1 MPLSEEQQKT
11 LKILQDLAQ
20 ALSQEPAVHVDRIRK
35 ADAIQLFDTRG
46 QKPDLSLLSDQQLK
60 DMFDFGRATPAIN
73 QTDPT
78 GKLGIDNLMNI
89 TSDRGPGSKRAN
101 KATGAPEVIVPASRE
116 YLENAVGEWM
126 KSTNY
131 APDSSELLV
140 AEMNIRDI
148 PGKELGPKVSRLR
161 DNYEALQ
168 KAVQAESGEVLKDAG
183 LEQTIDQLRQ
193 QVKAFEQQAFE
204 FKLQRIPQVARVGA
218 EFAAAQGFDANAV
231 EEQLA
236 LLSGLDQET
245 RIDLSGTNIRGLD
258 LSKSDLSRVD
268 IDAETLSQAK
278 GLKTVKGVE
287 PRTLAAAQNL
297 QQLPERLADLTQR
310 LEKLENKSGVVANL
324 RNLRH
329 GGVEGERKHLLKE
342 IDKANE
348 ALHQTKSQLLA
359 ERHGKMLANEQ
370 GNEFEPRTTYQLGEG
385 VSRRQGEV
393 KDPRMERMQASQTFK
408 VDAQVALNE
417 QGASLAFAK
426 TQIGSKS
433 AKMREDGAD
442 IEDVNFT
449 QGLEGASLENVA
461 ELYGTTQAVDAAPTF
476 KKKQAALGGEISSL
490 LTRSVATSV
499 VDEALGMNAMA
510 KEKFGIDENG
520 RNVGISV
527 GVPGSSILVR
537 GATPEDKESFL
548 DINYENPTV
557 QKGLYDLQAQ
567 DYITGQID
575 RHSGNIFV
583 DPHSGQVSGIDN
595 DMAFPTIDR
604 EQMVGSH
611 GLNGKAVQGAP
622 QFLHSDTADKI
633 EALTPQALRTALQ
646 SIQPPDGVAPLEPEA
661 IEGAVQR
668 LQELQAEIKTMRKEG
683 RVVEEFSKDTFNQAM
698 ARQQEKGM
706 DHTKP
711 RTSYLATAVLEQQ
724 KSIAQGDARIAIK
737 KDDVPMQRPPEPKL
751 AAYQAM
757 VGDARKDFAANPAQI
772 EDEGLAAMIFD
783 SKDRLLNL
791 ENQLE
796 GLNAEMTATARQLNE
811 ARTAGQAGQAARV
824 EKAFDKIQQARQE
837 TLQKIK
843 SEQQNLS
850 KALDVAT
857 APLKPALAEQARLA
871 MPQVQVSVQVA
882 QPQNQAGVQ
891 AVEGFEA
898 KRPKAKIEKKE
909 AEVLEINEP
918 QAEIQI
924 DDNLDEHPQVE
935 VEGIAPEQNQPGPA
949 VVAQQGPDVDGTNA
963 QGQDVKK
970 SRFASV
976 RAALKDAATTAKTS
990 VAERLERKGAE
1001 QPLSEL
1007 QKDQPQIVQKYKDLQ
1022 DELKRS
1028 AGLPMKAVEQALDG
1042 NLAPLDKLIQGKG
1055 ESARNPAEIQKDL
1068 ADLRKEHPALK
1079 QLDRS
1084 KVGQVVHSGLRDAAK
1099 SAGNKLKT

>member
-1 MPLSEEQQKT
+1 MPLSEEQQNT
-11 LKILQDLAQ
+11 LKTLQDLAQ
-20 ALSQEPAVHVDRIRK
+20 TLSQEPAKHVDRIRK

-46 QKPDLSLLSDQQLK
+46 QKPDLSLMSDQQLK
-60 DMFDFGRATPAIN
+60 DMFDYGRANPAIN

-78 GKLGIDNLMNI
+78 GKLGIDRLMNI

-126 KSTNY
+126 KSINY

-148 PGKELGPKVSRLR
+148 PGKDLGPKVGLLR

-183 LEQTIDQLRQ
+183 IEQTIDQLRQ

-204 FKLQRIPQVARVGA
+204 FKVQRIQQVARVGA

-236 LLSGLDQET
+236 LLSGLDQEA
-245 RIDLSGTNIRGLD
+245 RMDLSGTNIRGLD

-278 GLKTVKGVE
+278 GLKTVKGVD
-287 PRTLAAAQNL
+287 PKILATARAVQE
-297 QQLPERLADLTQR
+297 LPLRLADLNQR

-324 RNLRH
+324 RNIRH
-329 GGVEGERKHLLKE
+329 GGVEGERNHLLKE
-342 IDKANE
+342 IEKANE
-348 ALHQTKSQLLA
+348 ALHQTRAQITSDKHAQM
-359 ERHGKMLANEQ
+359 RANGP

-385 VSRRQGEV
+385 VNRRQGEV
-393 KDPRMERMQASQTFK
+393 KDPRMERTQASQTFK

-433 AKMREDGAD
+433 ARMKEDGANRN
-442 IEDVNFT
+442 DVEFT
-449 QGLEGASLENVA
+449 QGLEGGSLDNVA
-461 ELYGTTQAVDAAPTF
+461 ALYGTTKAVDAAPTF
-476 KKKQAALGGEISSL
+476 RAKQAALGGEISSL

-537 GATPEDKESFL
+537 GATAEDKESFL

-583 DPHSGQVSGIDN
+583 DPHTGQVSGIDN

-633 EALTPQALRTALQ
+633 EALTPEALRTALQ
-646 SIQPPDGVAPLEPEA
+646 SIQPPNGVAPLEPEA

-711 RTSYLATAVLEQQ
+711 RTSYLATAVLEQK
-724 KSIAQGDARIAIK
+724 KSIALGDTRIAIK
-737 KDDVPMQRPPEPKL
+737 KDDVPMQRPPDARL

-757 VGDARKDFAANPAQI
+757 VGDARKDFAANPNQI
-772 EDEGLAAMIFD
+772 QDKDLVAMIFD
-783 SKDRLLNL
+783 SQDRLLNL

-796 GLNAEMTATARQLNE
+796 GLNAEMTAAARQLNE
-811 ARTAGQAGQAARV
+811 ARTTGQAAPV

-843 SEQQNLS
+843 TEQQNLS
-850 KALDVAT
+850 KALDVAA

-871 MPQVQVSVQVA
+871 VPRVQVPVQAA
-882 QPQNQAGVQ
+882 QPQNQAGIQ
-891 AVEGFEA
+891 AAEGFKA
-898 KRPKAKIEKKE
+898 KAPKAKIEKKE

-918 QAEIQI
+918 QAEIQL
-924 DDNLDEHPQVE
+924 DDNLNEQPEVE
-935 VEGIAPEQNQPGPA
+935 VAGIAPEQNPPGPE
-949 VVAQQGPDVDGTNA
+949 VAAQGPGVDGANA
-963 QGQDVKK
+963 RGRDVKK
-970 SRFASV
+970 STFASV
-976 RAALKDAATTAKTS
+976 RDALKGAATTAKNS
-990 VAERLERKGAE
+990 VADRLERKGGE
-1001 QPLSEL
+1001 QKLSEVDNAT
-1007 QKDQPQIVQKYKDLQ
+1007 QAQYKAFQQDLGNP
-1022 DELKRS
+1022 DK
-1028 AGLPMKAVEQALDG
+1028 KAAALEGMD
-1042 NLAPLDKLIQGKG
+1042 
-1055 ESARNPAEIQKDL
+1055 
-1068 ADLRKEHPALK
+1068 ALK
-1079 QLDRS
+1079 KEFPGLKQMDRS
-1084 KVGQVVHSGLRDAAK
+1084 KVGQVVNSGLRDAAK
-1099 SAGNKLKT
+1099 SVGSKLKT